1 MIRSR
6 SVTAMHRSNRRQRR
20 IANRTIRPSRLLVF
34 STSCLLAVAS
44 FAGGCAGGF
53 DRNEQYF
60 ILEAVRQGGPVQPVA
75 DGSLEVHRF
84 SIDAAFMTKNL
95 VYRLG
100 EFKYEADYYRQFLIP
115 PGTMIT
121 DRTRDWLADSGLF
134 QIVLPMGSRIVPTYT
149 LEGNV
154 AALYG
159 DFADEAAPSAVM
171 EIRVFLLEN
180 AGGQEKVVFSETY
193 RATAPVSSRATDDFI
208 DALNRSIVEI
218 LTRLESDLQEV
229 LVGRAQA
236 SSAPQSLQ

>member
-6 SVTAMHRSNRRQRR
+6 SVAAAHRNNRGPRR
-20 IANRTIRPSRLLVF
+20 IANRAIRPSRFLTFL
-34 STSCLLAVAS
+34 TSCLFAVAS
-44 FAGGCAGGF
+44 FAGGCAGSS
-53 DRNEQYF
+53 DRNEQHF

-100 EFKYEADYYRQFLIP
+100 EFKYEADYYRQFLVP
-115 PGTMIT
+115 PGTMIA

-134 QIVLPMGSRIVPTYT
+134 RIVLPVGSRIVPTYT

-154 AALYG
+154 TALYG
-159 DFADEAAPSAVM
+159 DFADETAPSAVM

-208 DALNRSIVEI
+208 DALNRSLMEI
-218 LTRLESDLQEV
+218 LIRLEADLQEV
-229 LVGRAQA
+229 LVGRAPA

>member
-6 SVTAMHRSNRRQRR
+6 NVTASHRNNRGPNR
-20 IANRTIRPSRLLVF
+20 IANRAIRPSRLLTF

-44 FAGGCAGGF
+44 FAGGCAGSS
-53 DRNEQYF
+53 DRNEQHF
-60 ILEAVRQGGPVQPVA
+60 ILEAVRQGDPVQPVA

-84 SIDAAFMTKNL
+84 SIDAAFMTKSL

-100 EFKYEADYYRQFLIP
+100 EFKYEADYSRQFLIP

-134 QIVLPMGSRIVPTYT
+134 RIVLPVGSRIVPTYT

-154 AALYG
+154 TALYG

-180 AGGQEKVVFSETY
+180 AGGQEKVVFSQVY
-193 RATAPVSSRATDDFI
+193 RAACPVPSRATGDFI
-208 DALNRSIVEI
+208 DALNRSLVEI
-218 LTRLESDLQEV
+218 LMRLEADLPKA
-229 LVGRAQA
+229 LADRHDAPA
-236 SSAPQSLQ
+236 SPGNS